1 MKVGDLVKFPIVSPY
16 WWSDRVGI
24 VDFAGPDEVLG
35 PGAPMS
41 YRVVVEPGKYVRF
54 GDPDFAEIINESR

>member
-1 MKVGDLVKFPIVSPY
+1 MKVGDLVKLPVVSPY
-16 WWSDRVGI
+16 WWSNRVGI
-24 VDFAGPDEVLG
+24 VDFAGPDPVMG

-54 GDPDFAEIINESR
+54 GDPAFAEVISESR